1 MKTFGKIMLGI
12 LAFVGILALVFGLNL
27 LIVAGAYWLICLILG
42 LSFSWKYAMVFT
54 IILLV
59 LESFL
64 KASAKKSNN

>member
-12 LAFVGILALVFGLNL
+12 LAFFGILALVFGLNL

-64 KASAKKSNN
+64 KASAKKNNN

>member
-12 LAFVGILALVFGLNL
+12 LAFVGILTLVFGLNL
-27 LIVAGAYWLICLILG
+27 LFVAGAYWLICLILG
-42 LSFSWKYAMVFT
+42 LSFSWKYAIVFT

-64 KASAKKSNN
+64 KASAKKNNN

>member
-64 KASAKKSNN
+64 KASAKKNNN

>member
-27 LIVAGAYWLICLILG
+27 LFVAGAYCLICLILG
-42 LSFSWKYAMVFT
+42 LSFSWKYAIVFT

-59 LESFL
+59 LESSL
-64 KASAKKSNN
+64 KASAKKNNN

>member
-1 MKTFGKIMLGI
+1 MKTFGKIMLVV
-12 LAFVGILALVFGLNL
+12 LAFVGILALVFSLNL

-64 KASAKKSNN
+64 KASAKKNNN

>member
-12 LAFVGILALVFGLNL
+12 LGFVGILALVFGFNL
-27 LIVAGAYWLICLILG
+27 LFVAGAYWLICLILG
-42 LSFSWKYAMVFT
+42 LSFSWKYTVVFT

-64 KASAKKSNN
+64 KASAKKNNN

>member
-42 LSFSWKYAMVFT
+42 LSFSWKYATVFT

-64 KASAKKSNN
+64 KASAKKNNN

>member
-1 MKTFGKIMLGI
+1 MKTFGKIMLGVF
-12 LAFVGILALVFGLNL
+12 AFVGILALVFGLNL
-27 LIVAGAYWLICLILG
+27 LFVAGAYWLICLILG

-64 KASAKKSNN
+64 KASAKKNNN

>member
-12 LAFVGILALVFGLNL
+12 LGFVGILALVFGLNL
-27 LIVAGAYWLICLILG
+27 LFVAGAYWLICLILA
-42 LSFSWKYAMVFT
+42 LSFSWKYAIVFT

-64 KASAKKSNN
+64 KASAKKNNN

>member
-1 MKTFGKIMLGI
+1 MKTFGKIMLGVF
-12 LAFVGILALVFGLNL
+12 AFVGILALVFGINL
-27 LIVAGAYWLICLILG
+27 LFVAGAYWLICLILG

-64 KASAKKSNN
+64 KASAKKNNN

>member
-12 LAFVGILALVFGLNL
+12 LAFVGILALIFGLNL

-64 KASAKKSNN
+64 KASAKKNNN

>member
-12 LAFVGILALVFGLNL
+12 LAFVGILTLVFGLNL

-64 KASAKKSNN
+64 KASAKKNNN

>member
-42 LSFSWKYAMVFT
+42 LSFSWKYAIVFT

-64 KASAKKSNN
+64 KASAKKNNN